1 MESASLKNPRL
12 LPGSA
17 EAHVQPRLMRYF
29 QPERRIVIDKLAPR
43 EAESF
48 LDLGC
53 ACGHVAAY
61 VARTR
66 GWKGVGVEV
75 NIPLLAEARTY
86 YPGLQRLVAGSGT
99 ALPLASGLF
108 DVVFLLEVLE
118 HVPDQKSLI
127 EEVLRVLKPGGWL
140 ILSVP
145 NRSLIALVDMNR
157 LKYYFPWLHRL
168 LYRLKHAGHIEGF
181 RREETHHRHYSADEL
196 TVLLRGAF
204 EIRRHLYS
212 GSLPYVLLAA
222 LYGLLPDSGRIG
234 SWKARRL
241 LTEFET
247 TWGKHSANLALA
259 AQKTSF

>member
-1 MESASLKNPRL
+1 MESASENNDRL
-12 LPGSA
+12 VPSSA
-17 EAHVQPRLMRYF
+17 EADVQPHPMRYF
-29 QPERRIVIDKLAPR
+29 QPERRIVIDQLAPL

-61 VARTR
+61 VTRTR

-75 NIPLLAEARTY
+75 NTPLLAEARTY
-86 YPGLQRLVAGSGT
+86 YPRLQRLVAASGT

-118 HVPDQKSLI
+118 HVPDQKTLI
-127 EEVLRVLKPGGWL
+127 EEILRVLKPGGWL

-157 LKYYFPWLHRL
+157 MKYHFPWVHRL
-168 LYRLKHAGHIEGF
+168 LYRLKHAGNMEGF
-181 RREETHHRHYSADEL
+181 RREETHHRHYSVEEL

-204 EIRRHLYS
+204 EIRRQLYS
-212 GSLPYVLLAA
+212 GSLAYVLIAT

-241 LTEFET
+241 LAEFET
-247 TWGKHSANLALA
+247 TWGRHSANLAVA
-259 AQKTSF
+259 AQKTSC